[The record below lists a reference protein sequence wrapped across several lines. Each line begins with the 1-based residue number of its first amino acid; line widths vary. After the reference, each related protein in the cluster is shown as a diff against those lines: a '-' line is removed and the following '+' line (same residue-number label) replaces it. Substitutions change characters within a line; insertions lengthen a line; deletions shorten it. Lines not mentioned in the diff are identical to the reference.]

1 MMHNTLQSLDDDAK
15 LSENFVDDGESS
27 HDSGGPKNVKRKLI
41 VLSEEVSED
50 VQLKLRQKQ
59 TQVMEKFE
67 EGSVVI
73 PIAKDSMLDEIQR
86 LKALKISDD
95 LSIGEESMLSEINRL
110 KAFKICD
117 ELPGMAV
124 CEEKTEGLPTD

>member
-1 MMHNTLQSLDDDAK
+1 
-15 LSENFVDDGESS
+15 
-27 HDSGGPKNVKRKLI
+27 
-41 VLSEEVSED
+41 
-50 VQLKLRQKQ
+50 
-59 TQVMEKFE
+59 MEKFE

-110 KAFKICD
+110 KAFKTCD